1 MMRQDAD
8 PTSPPGL
15 RILVVDQVTDTEEVL
30 RAVLEPR
37 GVAVDRINMADMP
50 GATPPTVLV
59 IDNDTPA
66 RCPDTAGWSAVPQVI
81 IGRVPIADTEDANH
95 CVLSKPF
102 QYAELIQKIE
112 DMIAR
117 RVA

>member
-1 MMRQDAD
+1 MMRQEGN
-8 PTSPPGL
+8 PTSLPGL
-15 RILVVDQVTDTEEVL
+15 RILVVDQITDTEEVL

-50 GATPPTVLV
+50 AATPPTVLV
-59 IDNDTPA
+59 IDNETSA
-66 RCPDTAGWSAVPQVI
+66 RCPDTADWSAVPQVI
-81 IGRVPIADTEDANH
+81 IGRVPMADTEDENH
-95 CVLSKPF
+95 CILPKPF
-102 QYAELIQKIE
+102 QYADLIQKIE